1 MGEGPHRGAGR
12 TRWRLMRRVA
22 PCLLALPAALVGCS
36 DTAGPALALAEESC
50 RYPAPDAPN
59 FDPQAADLAL
69 LEQLATT
76 ARERSR
82 LADAA
87 AEGDGRWEPLA
98 DAARALAAYA
108 DTIVGIRRSGGSVA
122 DELPAEVW
130 DQVKYASDAFI
141 LECRT
146 ALSEAPG

>member
-1 MGEGPHRGAGR
+1 M
-12 TRWRLMRRVA
+12 RLLV
-22 PCLLALPAALVGCS
+22 PCLLVLPAALVGCS
-36 DTAGPALALAEESC
+36 DTAGPARALAEESC

-59 FDPQAADLAL
+59 FDPQSADLGL
-69 LEQLATT
+69 LDELAAT

-87 AEGDGRWEPLA
+87 AEGDDRWQPLA

-108 DTIVGIRRSGGSVA
+108 DTIVEIRRSGGIVA
-122 DELPAEVW
+122 DELPPAVW

-141 LECRT
+141 LECRD
-146 ALSEAPG
+146 ALTEPSE